1 MAGVLYSEACSSHL
15 TAERLLWPGVSI
27 PVEMHGQTTNSS
39 CRSNISH
46 MNVNGCVDMPMIGPS
61 DRAGQVR
68 TGFQSPLS
76 SVTVLTTAGSERGG
90 WCECGGWL
98 P

>member
-1 MAGVLYSEACSSHL
+1 MAGVLHSEACSSH
-15 TAERLLWPGVSI
+15 LLWPGVSI

-46 MNVNGCVDMPMIGPS
+46 MNANGCVDMPMISPL

-76 SVTVLTTAGSERGG
+76 SVTVLTTAGRERGG